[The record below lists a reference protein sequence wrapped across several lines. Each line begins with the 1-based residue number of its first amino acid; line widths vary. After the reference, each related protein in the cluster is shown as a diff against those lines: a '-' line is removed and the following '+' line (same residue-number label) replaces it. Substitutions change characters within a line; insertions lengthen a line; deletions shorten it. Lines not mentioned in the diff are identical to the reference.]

1 MLPYAPYFSVYC
13 LDRIDSIDTEQEYIC
28 LQWGLFPFWDIFQCS
43 KGINNLEKGLS
54 LFPVLHGAVVA
65 FVASFIPTETF
76 SSCLC
81 KTDLE
86 KNIFYMPKQELQ
98 LSKLVLKNIQS
109 LHLSLVLAAPDN
121 RLSLLSY
128 EK

>member
-54 LFPVLHGAVVA
+54 LFPVLHWGCY
-65 FVASFIPTETF
+65 S
-76 SSCLC
+76 LC
-81 KTDLE
+81 SLLHNYR
-86 KNIFYMPKQELQ
+86 NI
-98 LSKLVLKNIQS
+98 LVLFM
-109 LHLSLVLAAPDN
+109 
-121 RLSLLSY
+121 
-128 EK
+128 